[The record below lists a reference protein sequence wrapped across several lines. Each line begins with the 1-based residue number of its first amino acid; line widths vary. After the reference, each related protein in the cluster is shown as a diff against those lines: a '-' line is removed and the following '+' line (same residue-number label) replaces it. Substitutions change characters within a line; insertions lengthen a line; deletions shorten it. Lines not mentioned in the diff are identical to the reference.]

1 LIGADAELIVK
12 RSRVM
17 IAQTTLPDRAG
28 IVASDGAKVFG
39 VQRELSVRASHKAE
53 LFLLRL
59 PLHMRFAV
67 AWEG

>member
-1 LIGADAELIVK
+1 L
-12 RSRVM
+12 
-17 IAQTTLPDRAG
+17 IAQTTPAYLAEITG
-28 IVASDGAKVFG
+28 FETGAGAKGFLE

-59 PLHMRFAV
+59 PLDMRFAV